1 MPTFFID
8 LRGEGARP
16 AKGIGSEILKK
27 KRIKRKTKQKERE
40 TVDEQAATP
49 LEPLY
54 LLLRG

>member
-27 KRIKRKTKQKERE
+27 KKIKQKERE

-54 LLLRG
+54 LFLRG

>member
-16 AKGIGSEILKK
+16 AKARSLKG
-27 KRIKRKTKQKERE
+27 KRKRKTKQKERE

-54 LLLRG
+54 LFLRG